1 MYWLKALTIY
11 PMVCTCVMCVVCLCY
26 VWVCVC
32 VHVLHV
38 FFTGCFSR
46 TAHVL
51 FAKNLIALRSGRDVT
66 KCRLEAAVL
75 KLVSRE
81 GTFDIGFVIGTV
93 SDVLDKK
100 SSLLCHN
107 IVCTVIL

>member
-1 MYWLKALTIY
+1 MHTLLLHEFN
-11 PMVCTCVMCVVCLCY
+11 CTEEWAWC
-26 VWVCVC
+26 
-32 VHVLHV
+32 
-38 FFTGCFSR
+38 
-46 TAHVL
+46 
-51 FAKNLIALRSGRDVT
+51 N

-81 GTFDIGFVIGTV
+81 GTFAIGFVIETV

-107 IVCTVIL
+107 MYLMYCNPVKS

>member
-1 MYWLKALTIY
+1 MLGFCNLI
-11 PMVCTCVMCVVCLCY
+11 VR
-26 VWVCVC
+26 
-32 VHVLHV
+32 HI
-38 FFTGCFSR
+38 SR

-81 GTFDIGFVIGTV
+81 GTFAIGFVIWTV
-93 SDVLDKK
+93 SNVLDKK

-107 IVCTVIL
+107 MYLMYCNPIKS

>member
-1 MYWLKALTIY
+1 MTAIVRGGKWWSIEPHFLSIALLD
-11 PMVCTCVMCVVCLCY
+11 C
-26 VWVCVC
+26 
-32 VHVLHV
+32 
-38 FFTGCFSR
+38 SR
-46 TAHVL
+46 TIHVL
-51 FAKNLIALRSGRDVT
+51 FVRNLIALRSGCDVT

-81 GTFDIGFVIGTV
+81 GTFANGFVIGTV

-107 IVCTVIL
+107 MYLMYCNPVKS

>member
-1 MYWLKALTIY
+1 MLI
-11 PMVCTCVMCVVCLCY
+11 
-26 VWVCVC
+26 
-32 VHVLHV
+32 
-38 FFTGCFSR
+38 R
-46 TAHVL
+46 TPYVL

-66 KCRLEAAVL
+66 KCWLEAAVL

-81 GTFDIGFVIGTV
+81 GTFAIGFFIETV

-107 IVCTVIL
+107 MYLMYCNPVKS